1 MNTEK
6 GLHGSCL
13 NDSVLKILKIII
25 PLSFKVLFEDAVFKM
40 FRILCTGRFPP
51 SLLDSAFLIVAGV
64 SYTHTLVR
72 PYKPKFFVKGEIF

>member
-13 NDSVLKILKIII
+13 NNSVLKILKIII

-40 FRILCTGRFPP
+40 FRSLCTGRFPP
-51 SLLDSAFLIVAGV
+51 SLLDSAFLILAGV
-64 SYTHTLVR
+64 SYTHTPVR
-72 PYKPKFFVKGEIF
+72 PNKPKFFVKGEIF